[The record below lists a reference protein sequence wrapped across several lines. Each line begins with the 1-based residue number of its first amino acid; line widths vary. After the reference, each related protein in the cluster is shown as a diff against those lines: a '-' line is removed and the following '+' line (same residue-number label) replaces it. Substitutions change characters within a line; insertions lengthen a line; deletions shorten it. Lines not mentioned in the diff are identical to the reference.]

1 LAQAILAQAVCLGR
15 HWPAA
20 LKLRASSFLLRLPS
34 DQLAGPTQLVV
45 IVMAALTNT
54 VHVVRPPGPDL
65 AAIRV
70 AFERFGEVAAVELL
84 SEEPPKVA
92 VVFYDVRAAGQAV
105 QALGLE
111 YCNPGPQQGARTVR
125 LAGDAKF
132 DPEDF
137 TGISGVQADVDED
150 GTYVL
155 EFFDVRDAARYE
167 SGQVS
172 RISAA
177 CCGNAAAEHAVVPPP
192 GLDADTDILLPPGLG
207 PSETI
212 GCLEPPPWLS
222 APPGLDDDAEVTEGT
237 KSEPVCC
244 VTITGLPNKLLNE
257 IMMEAIIQQAG
268 FDREVK
274 GFSLKSGKPCGKV
287 TISFSCEMMAE
298 RCASHFTGCQWDS
311 SGTEVTT
318 EIVGMIGKEGK
329 RSTAEWSAEF
339 NVDLDVEAHPF
350 GLYGEVFSEGMAAF
364 QQMLETNM
372 AAGGYVAW
380 QHDQQEDGEQLQEE
394 QFVEASVTGPASAAT
409 ALVSGLSAEAAV
421 FVPAATSPS
430 QGMEMKVARVA
441 GRKTPALRQKLVGVG
456 SDTSTEVGE
465 SEGEDERERIPKML
479 AAIP

>member
-1 LAQAILAQAVCLGR
+1 
-15 HWPAA
+15 
-20 LKLRASSFLLRLPS
+20 
-34 DQLAGPTQLVV
+34 
-45 IVMAALTNT
+45 
-54 VHVVRPPGPDL
+54 
-65 AAIRV
+65 
-70 AFERFGEVAAVELL
+70 
-84 SEEPPKVA
+84 
-92 VVFYDVRAAGQAV
+92 
-105 QALGLE
+105 
-111 YCNPGPQQGARTVR
+111 VR

-132 DPEDF
+132 DSEDF
-137 TGISGVQADVDED
+137 TGISGVQADVAED

-167 SGQVS
+167 FGQVS
-172 RISAA
+172 RASAA
-177 CCGNAAAEHAVVPPP
+177 CCGNAAAEHALVPPP
-192 GLDADTDILLPPGLG
+192 SLEADTEILLPPGLG
-207 PSETI
+207 HNETI
-212 GCLEPPPWLS
+212 GCLAAPPGLS
-222 APPGLDDDAEVTEGT
+222 APPGLDDDAEVTEGA

-329 RSTAEWSAEF
+329 RSTPEWSAEF

-350 GLYGEVFSEGMAAF
+350 GLYGEFFSEDMAAF

-372 AAGGYVAW
+372 AAAGYVAW
-380 QHDQQEDGEQLQEE
+380 QDQQEDGEQLQEE
-394 QFVEASVTGPASAAT
+394 ECVEVSVTGPASAAT
-409 ALVSGLSAEAAV
+409 AFVSGLSAEAAV
-421 FVPAATSPS
+421 FVPAARSPS
-430 QGMEMKVARVA
+430 QVKEMKVARVA
-441 GRKTPALRQKLVGVG
+441 GRKTPALREKLVGAG
-456 SDTSTEVGE
+456 SDTSTAVGE
-465 SEGEDERERIPKML
+465 SEGEDERGRIPKML